1 MRTVAKS
8 LPLEASTSGISSIFS
23 NMSKEDS
30 SDHGDDGNNSDDS
43 PPRRRCRFLLPAWL
57 NHFNSRDLKVFC
69 RCLVALWVS
78 SLLIFISPA
87 LHSIGIATFF
97 GTLLLYIVPP
107 SGILFVYLIGA
118 LSLLFGMCLAWAWGL
133 LTMKAA
139 LAARPDS
146 QTQARLQ
153 QLQREA
159 AANAHQ
165 SGDSVSWA
173 AQVLVHQGFMLDA
186 RVTVVFYVMACIF
199 VYVMARVRVAN
210 PKLTLAE
217 TFGNVITNLFL
228 LFGPTLPSFNAMLA
242 KTLVEPG
249 AIGLGLGAA
258 CCVLFFPQSTSHAV
272 LEKMEQIIRMGE
284 SSLQTTQN
292 RLAGKHQDLAQ
303 LQSVRAKTIG
313 AFKAMQPM
321 LTFLP
326 LDFSRCRWSA
336 EDVRG
341 LGTPVRQAMMAHLA
355 LLDYNIARVA
365 IENEVNEVSSDVM
378 QHEGA
383 EQEGSPHSVA
393 RRHLRGNADLLHVL
407 KSPELG
413 TIRSRTVEM
422 LQGSTAEAL
431 QVTSECINF
440 IATCV
445 HTVNARRWF
454 GSPPQERFDEMV
466 AKGEDIR
473 TRLRSAREICI
484 AKTTEGLI
492 ESHAELFNE
501 NGQLKSSD
509 FLGPHALRGLILGM
523 VVEEDILVSATTNED
538 LLVHVLQLLK
548 KRRHNRIWLP
558 SGLRYAIS
566 WLANGRHGQSTSIET
581 GDNPN
586 IDEQANEVY
595 RQLRFTRGYGPRRH
609 QALPSRLIR
618 NVYNW
623 LTDPGGIYALR
634 MVVVT
639 IATAIP
645 ASLPASA
652 GFFYRERG
660 IWGVI
665 TAQIA
670 VLVYMSDFTFSLL
683 GRATGTVAGG
693 IIGMVAWYIGSGHG
707 TGNAY
712 GLAAITAAV
721 TAVLVWWRLF
731 LPPLMTGF
739 AVLSGATFSLVMGFS
754 YDDAHMQQ
762 YGLPGHGYKAF
773 YKRVVTVLLGLVA
786 ASVVQVF
793 PRPPSA
799 NRHIRMTLS
808 NAVHTLSDHYALL
821 LSHWDRE
828 DTGPVDVVTDQIH
841 VNLAESL
848 LGLQGPI
855 NLLKFELSLGS
866 FDQETLRLTQRY
878 CQEMNKALAR
888 LLGLSDSLPQ
898 DLQKRLVIHLGFL
911 DDHIVSAVMAVL
923 EVVGQAL
930 RSEDSL
936 PERLPTPLVN
946 RAFEFWH
953 AMRGTMDFS
962 LDMVRDE
969 NYRRYCVAVS
979 SYLRFLSAIDDL
991 VVVLKAALGE
1001 SHIVIRPDQAV

>member
-1 MRTVAKS
+1 MVYR
-8 LPLEASTSGISSIFS
+8 PFASS
-23 NMSKEDS
+23 NMSKENP
-30 SDHGDDGNNSDDS
+30 SDHGDDGNDS
-43 PPRRRCRFLLPAWL
+43 PQRRRFSLPAWL
-57 NHFNSRDLKVFC
+57 DHFNSRDLKVLF
-69 RCLVALWVS
+69 RCWVALWVS
-78 SLLIFISPA
+78 SLLMFISPA

-107 SGILFVYLIGA
+107 AGILFVYLIGA
-118 LSLLFGMCLAWAWGL
+118 FSLLFGMCLAWAWGL

-159 AANAHQ
+159 SANAHQ

-173 AQVLVHQGFMLDA
+173 AQVLAHQGFMLDA
-186 RVTVVFYVMACIF
+186 RVTVVFYVMSCIF
-199 VYVMARVRVAN
+199 VYAMARLRVAN
-210 PKLTLAE
+210 SKFALAE
-217 TFGNVITNLFL
+217 TFGNVVMNVFL
-228 LFGPTLPSFNAMLA
+228 LFGPTLPSFNALLG
-242 KTLVEPG
+242 KLLVEPG

-284 SSLQTTQN
+284 SSLQTTRN
-292 RLAGKHQDLAQ
+292 RLAGKHQELAQ
-303 LQSVRAKTIG
+303 LQSARGKTIS

-336 EDVRG
+336 ENVRD
-341 LGTPVRQAMMAHLA
+341 LGTPVRQAMMAHLV
-355 LLDYNIARVA
+355 LLDYNIARV
-365 IENEVNEVSSDVM
+365 IVENEVSEVSSDWA
-378 QHEGA
+378 QHESA
-383 EQEGSPHSVA
+383 EQQSSPHSVA

-413 TIRSRTVEM
+413 VIRSQTVEA
-422 LQGSTAEAL
+422 LQESTADAL
-431 QVTSECINF
+431 QVTSECIAF
-440 IATCV
+440 TATCV
-445 HTVNARRWF
+445 YTVNARRWF
-454 GSPPQERFDEMV
+454 RIPSQEHFDELV

-492 ESHAELFNE
+492 EGHAELFDE

-509 FLGPHALRGLILGM
+509 FLGPHALRGLVLGM
-523 VVEEDILVSATTNED
+523 VVEEDIIVSATANED
-538 LLVHVLQLLK
+538 LLVHVLQLLRTQ
-548 KRRHNRIWLP
+548 RRNRIWLP

-566 WLANGRHGQSTSIET
+566 WLAKGRHGQSPSIET

-586 IDEQANEVY
+586 IEEQVNQAY
-595 RQLRFTRGYGPRRH
+595 RQLRFTRGYGPRRR
-609 QALPSRLIR
+609 QSLPSRLIR
-618 NVYNW
+618 HGYRW

-645 ASLPASA
+645 AALPATA

-665 TAQIA
+665 TAQIS

-683 GRATGTVAGG
+683 GRATGTVVGG
-693 IIGMVAWYIGSGHG
+693 VIGMVAWYIGSGHG
-707 TGNAY
+707 DGNAY
-712 GLAAITAAV
+712 GLSAITAAV
-721 TAVLVWWRLF
+721 TVVLLWWRLF
-731 LPPLMTGF
+731 LPPMMTGF
-739 AVLSGATFSLVMGFS
+739 AVMSGVTFSLVMGFS
-754 YDDAHMQQ
+754 YDDAHTQQ
-762 YGLPGHGYKAF
+762 YGLPGHGYEAF

-786 ASVVQVF
+786 AFVVQVF

-808 NAVHTLSDHYALL
+808 GAIHTLSDHYSLL

-828 DTGPVDVVTDQIH
+828 DTGPIEVVTDQLH
-841 VNLAESL
+841 VSLAETL

-855 NLLKFELSLGS
+855 NLLKLEINLGS
-866 FDQETLRLTQRY
+866 FDQETLRLTQRS
-878 CQEMNKALAR
+878 CQEMNKALTR
-888 LLGLSDSLPQ
+888 LLSLSDTLPS
-898 DLQKRLVIHLGFL
+898 DLQKRLVFHLGFL
-911 DDHIVSAVMAVL
+911 DDRMISAVMAVL

-930 RSEDSL
+930 KSEDPL

-946 RAFEFWH
+946 RCFETWH
-953 AMRGTMDFS
+953 ANRGAMDFS
-962 LDMVRDE
+962 LAMVRDE

-1001 SHIVIRPDQAV
+1001 SHVVIRPDQAV